1 MSNLVENPENYF
13 RQLLHPRDDVLA
25 TLEKEAERE
34 NIPIVGP
41 VVGGLLSL
49 LACTSRATSIMELGT
64 ATGYSA
70 IFLARGCEALG
81 GKVITLE
88 SNQRMADQAKQ
99 NIHRAGLSDR
109 IEIKVG
115 DALDAIQ
122 KMTTSFDLVFMDIEK
137 KDYLRALPDCH
148 RLLKKGGLL
157 VADNVGFADA
167 DDFNHAIFRH
177 SGWQSVH
184 LFSFLPFHSPEH
196 DGLCL
201 AVRL

>member
-1 MSNLVENPENYF
+1 MSNIVKNPEDYF
-13 RQLLHPRDDVLA
+13 RQLLHPRDDVLVA
-25 TLEKEAERE
+25 LEEEAEGE

-41 VVGGLLSL
+41 VVGELLSL
-49 LACTSRATSIMELGT
+49 LVRVSGAISILELGT

-70 IFLARGCEALG
+70 IFLARGCDFQEG
-81 GKVITLE
+81 QVITLE
-88 SNQRMADQAKQ
+88 NDQKMADRAEQ
-99 NIHRAGLSDR
+99 NIHRAGLAER

-137 KDYLRALPDCH
+137 KDYIRALPDCH
-148 RLLKKGGLL
+148 RLLKPGGLL

-167 DDFNHAIFRH
+167 DDFNHAILEH
-177 SGWQSVH
+177 SSWRSIH